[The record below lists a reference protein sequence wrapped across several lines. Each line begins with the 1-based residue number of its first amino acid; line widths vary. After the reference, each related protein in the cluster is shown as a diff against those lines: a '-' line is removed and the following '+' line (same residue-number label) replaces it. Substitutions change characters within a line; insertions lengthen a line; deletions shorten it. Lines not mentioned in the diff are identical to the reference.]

1 MPTQGQPNFEQK
13 WKKLKSNKRT
23 IRSHIEKMD
32 PYQPILPLDV
42 LSKQLGM
49 RPEEIVKLDA
59 NENPYGTIPEV
70 LEELGKLPYP
80 NIYPDPESRKLRKA
94 ISALFKIPQENILA
108 GAGADDLID
117 LLIRLILNPGD
128 SLINCPPTFG
138 MYNFD
143 AEIGN
148 FNVIN
153 VPRNNDF
160 SLDLKAIKNA
170 VHQYAP
176 KLLFLANPN
185 NPDGSLLPDELID
198 EILDLPLLLVLDE
211 AYIEFAQNG
220 KSRAKN
226 VLQHN
231 NLIVLRTFS
240 KWAGLAGL
248 RIGYGILPD
257 QLFSHA
263 MKIKQPYNVSSAAS
277 VAAITALKNIPQLE
291 KISEKILAEKERLF
305 KRLAN
310 FAWLK
315 PLPSETNFILC
326 WVVDRNAGEVK
337 EKLAQRGVLVRHFEK
352 PGLRNYL
359 RISVGKPEHSEKL
372 IQSLEALETL

>member
-1 MPTQGQPNFEQK
+1 
-13 WKKLKSNKRT
+13 
-23 IRSHIEKMD
+23 MD
-32 PYQPILPLDV
+32 PYQPVLPLDV
-42 LSKQLGM
+42 LSKQWGM

-70 LEELGKLPYP
+70 LEVLGNLPHP
-80 NIYPDPESRKLRKA
+80 NIYPDPESRELRRT
-94 ISALFKIPQENILA
+94 ISALLKIPQENILA

-117 LLIRLILNPGD
+117 LLIRLILDPGD

-153 VPRNNDF
+153 LSRNNDF
-160 SLDLKAIKNA
+160 SLDLKAIKDA

-220 KSRAKN
+220 KSRAEN
-226 VLQHN
+226 VLQCK
-231 NLIVLRTFS
+231 NLVVLRTFS

-248 RIGYGILPD
+248 RIGYGIFPD

-263 MKIKQPYNVSSAAS
+263 MKIKQPYNVSRAASAA
-277 VAAITALKNIPQLE
+277 AIAALKNYAQLE
-291 KISEKILAEKERLF
+291 KIGEKIIVERKVLF
-305 KRLAN
+305 KKLAN

-315 PLPSETNFILC
+315 PLPSEANFILC
-326 WVVDRNAGEVK
+326 RVLDRDAGEVK

-372 IQSLEALETL
+372 IQSLEALEKI